1 MNENFIGPVAALAT
15 FIGIW
20 AGHVLV
26 RKIEYGSVSIKLPT
40 ICFALLGIL
49 LLIGSFLTSS
59 LTLSASLGILAMTA
73 LWDAYEFFRQ
83 EQRIIKGHAPANPN
97 NPRHLQILKQYPS
110 ATTLDLLKRDPIGRP
125 IDDCHPERSEGSLR
139 SNVRDA
145 SVAQNAPSHR
155 PDVLSGE

>member
-1 MNENFIGPVAALAT
+1 MNENFIGPIAALAT

-49 LLIGSFLTSS
+49 LLIGSFLINS
-59 LTLSASLGILAMTA
+59 LTLSATLGILAMTA

-97 NPRHLQILKQYPS
+97 NPRHIEILKKHAT
-110 ATTLDLLKRDPIGRP
+110 ATTLDMLKRDPIGRP
-125 IDDCHPERSEGSLR
+125 TNHDEAIQL
-139 SNVRDA
+139 VTA
-145 SVAQNAPSHR
+145 K
-155 PDVLSGE
+155 GEI

>member
-1 MNENFIGPVAALAT
+1 MNENFIGPMAAFAT

-26 RKIEYGSVSIKLPT
+26 RKIEFGSVSIKLPT

-49 LLIGSFLTSS
+49 LLTGSFLTAS

-73 LWDAYEFFRQ
+73 VWDAYEFFRQ

-97 NPRHLQILKQYPS
+97 NPRHIAILKTHS
-110 ATTLDLLKRDPIGRP
+110 TATTLDMLRRDPVGRP
-125 IDDCHPERSEGSLR
+125 TNHEEAIGL
-139 SNVRDA
+139 VTA
-145 SVAQNAPSHR
+145 K
-155 PDVLSGE
+155 GEI